1 MSTQTVTK
9 PVTKVNLADETVA
22 TVSDG
27 NGLQIRHGGQLLT
40 AMELAEAIKV
50 AKMVLAYATHYNLTT
65 EDAASDLGQMDEDA
79 YIDAQAAMLEDWRA
93 VVDSALERNG

>member
-1 MSTQTVTK
+1 MDTNILTRPT
-9 PVTKVNLADETVA
+9 THVNLADETVA

-27 NGLQIRHGGQLLT
+27 HGLQIRHGGQLLT

-50 AKMVLAYATHYNLTT
+50 AKMVLTYAEHYGLTT
-65 EDAASDLGQMDEDA
+65 EDAADDVGQMDEDA
-79 YIDAQAAMLEDWRA
+79 YYDSRAAMLEDWRA